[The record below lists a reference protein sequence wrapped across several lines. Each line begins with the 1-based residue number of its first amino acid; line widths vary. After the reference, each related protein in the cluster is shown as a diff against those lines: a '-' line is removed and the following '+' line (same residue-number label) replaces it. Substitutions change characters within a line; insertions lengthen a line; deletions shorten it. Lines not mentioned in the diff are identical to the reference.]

1 MSVSSKYE
9 QIISPPTASA
19 SPSSQVTASALWL
32 HFSRAVTVDD
42 FCQSWLALICHLIPQ
57 VECGTVFLE
66 TSPFPTGFKPKG
78 IWPSGSTDISHLEP
92 TVQRALT
99 QREGLLLKSEGSRNT
114 FEVAYPLE
122 VDAQLHGVVV
132 LELAPRSD
140 VEFSHVRR
148 QLYWASA
155 WMEVLVR
162 RQNPSPD
169 DVPAKQ
175 LHSMLDMVATVCRH
189 DRFHEAATA
198 LVTDLATTLHCDR
211 VSLGVLQRG
220 KSRVR
225 ALSHSAQI
233 DKQTNLFV
241 AIAEAMDEAID
252 QQTTVVLPASE
263 KQPSHITTAHQTL
276 AEEWGSGAI
285 CTIPLTIAG
294 QIVGALMLERPS
306 NKPFDQTTLDLCE
319 ATGSLVGPILETLRR
334 EDRWWLTKGWDAAMT
349 HLKHLVGPR
358 HAALK
363 LSTIILTALLIFFST
378 VEGDYRVSAITV
390 LEPVVLR
397 ALVAPF
403 EGFVAEAP
411 TRAGDLV
418 KHGEVLTTLDD
429 RELQLERLKWMSQF
443 EEVRQKYHQAMALH
457 KLSKVTILSA
467 QMDQAQA
474 QLSLVN
480 DQLTRTQ
487 IHAPFDAV
495 VVSGDLS
502 QELGSPVEK
511 GQVLFEVAPL
521 DSYRLIVQVDER
533 DVREIAVG
541 QRGTLK
547 LSSIPG
553 DTFAF
558 TVLKLTP
565 VSEAEEG
572 RNYFRVEAQL
582 DETPERLRPG
592 MEGVGK
598 IDIDQRLLFWIW
610 THDIG
615 DWVRLTW
622 WSWTP

>member
-1 MSVSSKYE
+1 MSPEYE
-9 QIISPPTASA
+9 QTPSPNA
-19 SPSSQVTASALWL
+19 PSSQSQETALWVN
-32 HFSRAVTVDD
+32 FTKAETVED
-42 FCQSWLALICHLIPQ
+42 FCQSWLALVCHLIPG
-57 VECGTVFLE
+57 VLSGTVFWE
-66 TSPFPTGFKPKG
+66 TSPRPAVYTSKG
-78 IWPSGSTDISHLEP
+78 IWPSASTDISHLEP
-92 TVQRALT
+92 TVQRALAK
-99 QREGLLLKSEGSRNT
+99 REGLLLKSEGGRNT

-122 VDAQLHGVVV
+122 MGAHLHGVVV
-132 LELAPRSD
+132 LEFAPRPEQ
-140 VEFSHVRR
+140 EFHHVRR

-162 RQNPSPD
+162 RQETPTSD
-169 DVPAKQ
+169 SSSTR
-175 LHSMLDMVATVCRH
+175 LHSMLDLVATVCQH

-198 LVTDLATTLHCDR
+198 LVTNLATTLHCDR
-211 VSLGVLQRG
+211 VSLGFLRRG
-220 KSRVR
+220 KSRVQ
-225 ALSHSAQI
+225 ALSHSAQV

-252 QQTTVVLPASE
+252 QQTTLVIPASDQ
-263 KQPSHITTAHQTL
+263 QPLHITAAHQAL
-276 AEEWGSGAI
+276 AQEWGSGAI
-285 CTIPLTIAG
+285 CTIPLTTAG
-294 QIVGALMLERPS
+294 QIVGALTLERPS
-306 NKPFDQTTLDLCE
+306 NAPFDQPTLDLCE

-358 HAALK
+358 HVALK
-363 LSTIILTALLIFFST
+363 LTTIILAGLMLFMAT
-378 VEGDYRVSAITV
+378 VEGDYRVSAKTV

-403 EGFVAEAP
+403 DGFVAEAP
-411 TRAGDLV
+411 ARAGDIV
-418 KHGEVLTTLDD
+418 KQGEALASLDD
-429 RELQLERLKWMSQF
+429 RELQLERLKWLSQL
-443 EEVRQKYHQAMALH
+443 EEVKKEYHEAMAH
-457 KLSKVTILSA
+457 HELSTVTILSA

-480 DQLTRTQ
+480 DRLTRTQ
-487 IHAPFDAV
+487 LHAPFEAV

-533 DVREIAVG
+533 DIRDVAVG

-547 LSSIPG
+547 LSSIPEHS
-553 DTFAF
+553 FAF
-558 TVLKLTP
+558 SVHKLPP

-598 IDIDQRLLFWIW
+598 VDIDQRLLFWIW

-615 DWVRLTW
+615 DWLRLTW
-622 WSWTP
+622 WSLTP

>member
-1 MSVSSKYE
+1 MSVSPEYE
-9 QIISPPTASA
+9 QTPSPNAPAPK
-19 SPSSQVTASALWL
+19 SPETALWVN
-32 HFSRAVTVDD
+32 FTKATSVDD
-42 FCQSWLALICHLIPQ
+42 FCQSWLALVCHLIPD
-57 VECGTVFLE
+57 VLSGTVFLE
-66 TSPFPTGFKPKG
+66 TSTRPAAYVPKG
-78 IWPSGSTDISHLEP
+78 VWPSATTDISHLEP
-92 TVQRALT
+92 TVQRVLT
-99 QREGLLLKSEGSRNT
+99 KREGLLLKSEGGRNA
-114 FEVAYPLE
+114 FDVAYPLE
-122 VDAQLHGVVV
+122 VGAHLHGAVV
-132 LELAPRSD
+132 LELAPRPEQ
-140 VEFSHVRR
+140 EFHYVRR

-162 RQNPSPD
+162 RQETPTNDSS
-169 DVPAKQ
+169 AKR

-198 LVTDLATTLHCDR
+198 LVTDLATMLHCDR
-211 VSLGVLQRG
+211 VSLGFLHRG
-220 KSRVR
+220 KSRVK
-225 ALSHSAQI
+225 ALSHNAQI
-233 DKQTNLFV
+233 DKQTNLLV
-241 AIAEAMDEAID
+241 AIAKAMDEAVD
-252 QQTTVVLPASE
+252 QQTTVVVPAGAE
-263 KQPSHITTAHQTL
+263 QPLLITTAHQAL
-276 AEEWGSGAI
+276 ADEWGSGAI
-285 CTIPLTIAG
+285 CTIPLTNAG
-294 QIVGALMLERPS
+294 QIVGGLTLERPS
-306 NKPFDQTTLDLCE
+306 NKPFDQPTLDLCE

-334 EDRWWLTKGWDAAMT
+334 EDRWWLAKGWDAAKTQM
-349 HLKHLVGPR
+349 KHLVGPR
-358 HAALK
+358 HVALK
-363 LSTIILTALLIFFST
+363 LSTIILAGLLAFLGI
-378 VEGDYRVSAITV
+378 VEGDYRVSAKTV

-411 TRAGDLV
+411 ARAGDVV
-418 KHGEVLTTLDD
+418 KKGEVLTTLDD
-429 RELQLERLKWMSQF
+429 RERQLERLKWLSQL
-443 EEVRQKYHQAMALH
+443 EEVRQEYHQAMALH
-457 KLSKVTILSA
+457 ELSKVTILSA

-487 IHAPFDAV
+487 LRAPFDAV

-553 DTFAF
+553 DTFDF
-558 TVLKLTP
+558 TVHKLTP

>member
-1 MSVSSKYE
+1 MSVSSKFE
-9 QIISPPTASA
+9 QMATSPTDSSPPIPTES
-19 SPSSQVTASALWL
+19 VSALWL
-32 HFSRAVTVDD
+32 NFSKSGTVED
-42 FCQSWLALICHLIPQ
+42 FCQSWLALVCHLIPN
-57 VECGTVFLE
+57 VASGTVSLE
-66 TSPFPTGFKPKG
+66 TPSHPSMYKPKG
-78 IWPSGSTDISHLEP
+78 IWPSSSTNVSHLEE
-92 TVQRALT
+92 TVQQALS
-99 QREGLLLKSEGSRNT
+99 QRKGCIQKLNDRRNT
-114 FEVAYPLE
+114 FVVGFPVEIE
-122 VDAQLHGVVV
+122 GQLHGVVV
-132 LELAPRSD
+132 LELSPRSD
-140 VEFSHVRR
+140 AEFAQVRR

-155 WMEVLVR
+155 WIEVLIR
-162 RQNPSPD
+162 RQDSSAG

-175 LHSMLDMVATVCRH
+175 LHSILDMVATVCRH
-189 DRFHEAATA
+189 DRFHEASTA

-211 VSLGVLQRG
+211 VSLGFLHRG
-220 KSRVR
+220 KSRVN
-225 ALSHSAQI
+225 ALSHNAQI
-233 DKQTNLFV
+233 DKQTNLLV
-241 AIAEAMDEAID
+241 AIAKAMDEAVD
-252 QQTTVVLPASE
+252 QQATVVIPAFDE
-263 KQPSHITTAHQTL
+263 QPLHITTAHQAL
-276 AEEWGSGAI
+276 AQEWDSGAI
-285 CTIPLTIAG
+285 CTIPLTITG
-294 QIVGALMLERPS
+294 QIIGALTLERPG
-306 NKPFDQTTLDLCE
+306 NKPFDQPTLDLCE

-334 EDRWWLTKGWDAAMT
+334 EDRWWLAKGWDAANT
-349 HLKHLVGPR
+349 QIKHLVGPR
-358 HAALK
+358 HVALK
-363 LSTIILTALLIFFST
+363 LSTIILAGLLAFLGT
-378 VEGDYRVSAITV
+378 VEGDYRVSAKTV

-443 EEVRQKYHQAMALH
+443 EEVRQEYHQAMALH

-541 QRGTLK
+541 QQGTLK